1 MLGNGIFIGN
11 TSAVSLFF

>member
-11 TSAVSLFF
+11 TSAVSPFF